1 MLKKL
6 DQLTMIHVRIFPLKH
21 LCSLRSR
28 GSGGFLLSD
37 EFALGVER
45 RPVNKI
51 SWNTECPPQ
60 IRIAH
65 LLSLRI
71 LMSTASFAYALIKK
85 TQKNSSNF
93 GIFKCKISKKCV
105 IVIISYTGRLVL
117 RSTSKALLPSSSSFS
132 RSASRNALTFP
143 SISDSAYLL

>member
-6 DQLTMIHVRIFPLKH
+6 HQLTTKYVRIFPLKH

-37 EFALGVER
+37 EFALRIER
-45 RPVNKI
+45 RAVNKI
-51 SWNTECPPQ
+51 YRNTECPPQ

-71 LMSTASFAYALIKK
+71 LMSTASFANALKK
-85 TQKNSSNF
+85 NQKNYSNL
-93 GIFKCKISKKCV
+93 GIVKYKISKKVCY
-105 IVIISYTGRLVL
+105 S
-117 RSTSKALLPSSSSFS
+117 
-132 RSASRNALTFP
+132 N
-143 SISDSAYLL
+143 